1 MAFDTDLLGNI
12 FRSQACCKANVTF
25 ANAVLRLLRPLQW
38 AKNVFVFAALVFS
51 QHLLDASYVVLSLRA
66 FFAFSFGASFIYV
79 VNDIA
84 DRELDRQH
92 PRKRLRPIASGLISV
107 AQGVVIAVV
116 LLVGVMLLVQGLPW
130 QFIVCLGFYMLM
142 NVAYSFYLKHLVLID
157 VFVIAIGFMLRV
169 IGGALVLGVERSSW
183 LLLTTM
189 FLSLFL
195 AIAKRRGELVAIS
208 GDATI
213 SGHTRRVL
221 AHYSIEFAE
230 QMTTICAAGFV
241 FSYAL
246 YTVSERTVKMFGT
259 ENLIL
264 TTPFVLYG
272 IFRYLYLL
280 HKKNLG
286 ESPTEV
292 VLTDVPM
299 VLNFIAYGVA
309 MLAIIYFK

>member
-1 MAFDTDLLGNI
+1 M
-12 FRSQACCKANVTF
+12 TF
-25 ANAVLRLLRPLQW
+25 AKAVLRLLRPLQW

-51 QHLLDASYVVLSLRA
+51 QHLLDLNYLTLSLRG

-92 PRKRLRPIASGLISV
+92 PRKRLRPVASGQITV
-107 AQGVVIAVV
+107 AQAIVIAIV
-116 LLVGVMLLVQGLPW
+116 LLMSVIVLVAGLPW

-142 NVAYSFYLKHLVLID
+142 NIAYSYFLKHVVLID

-169 IGGALVLGVERSSW
+169 IGGALVLDVERSSW

-208 GDATI
+208 GDGTVT
-213 SGHTRRVL
+213 GHTRRVL
-221 AHYSIEFAE
+221 EHYSIEFAE

-280 HKKNLG
+280 HRKNLG
-286 ESPTEV
+286 ENPTEI

-299 VLNFIAYGVA
+299 VLNFIAYAVA

>member
-1 MAFDTDLLGNI
+1 
-12 FRSQACCKANVTF
+12 VTF
-25 ANAVLRLLRPLQW
+25 AKAVLRLLRPLQW

-51 QHLLDASYVVLSLRA
+51 QHLLDIGYLTLSLRA

-92 PRKRLRPIASGLISV
+92 PRKRLRPIASGQITVSQAIL
-107 AQGVVIAVV
+107 IAVV
-116 LLVGVMLLVQGLPW
+116 MLFGVIAMTVGLSW

-142 NVAYSFYLKHLVLID
+142 NVAYSYFLKHVVLID

-208 GDATI
+208 GDGNTG
-213 SGHTRRVL
+213 GHTRRVL
-221 AHYSIEFAE
+221 EHYSIEYAE

-246 YTVSERTVKMFGT
+246 YTVSERTVKMFGS

-299 VLNFIAYGVA
+299 VLNFIAYAVA
-309 MLAIIYFK
+309 MIAIIYFK

>member
-1 MAFDTDLLGNI
+1 M
-12 FRSQACCKANVTF
+12 TF
-25 ANAVLRLLRPLQW
+25 ARAVLRLLRPLQW

-51 QHLLDASYVVLSLRA
+51 QHLLDATYVWLALRA
-66 FFAFSFGASFIYV
+66 FFAFSFAASFIYV
-79 VNDIA
+79 INDVA

-92 PRKRLRPIASGLISV
+92 PRKRLRPVASGVVSV
-107 AQGVVIAVV
+107 AQALVIA
-116 LLVGVMLLVQGLPW
+116 LLLFVATIGLVAGLPW
-130 QFIVCLGFYMLM
+130 PFIVCLGFYMLM
-142 NVAYSFYLKHLVLID
+142 NVAYSYFLKHVVLID

-169 IGGALVLGVERSSW
+169 IGGALVLDVERSSW

-195 AIAKRRGELVAIS
+195 AIAKRRGELVSVSAD
-208 GDATI
+208 GALA
-213 SGHTRRVL
+213 GHTRKVL
-221 AHYSIEFAE
+221 QHYSVEFVE

-292 VLTDVPM
+292 VLSDVPM
-299 VLNFIAYGVA
+299 VLNFVVYAIA
-309 MLAIIYFK
+309 MIAIIYFK